1 MHSNKYIIIYS
12 TVMVIAVA
20 TLLTVVAIGL
30 KPKQDFNRRVEKM
43 QNILASVHIS
53 STPKNA
59 EELFKKYINDQYVIN
74 INNEKQAGLNA
85 FEVDVEKQSKLPT
98 DKRQLPVFIHK
109 TDDGQ
114 IKYIIPMYGKGLW
127 GPLWGFV
134 SLNEDKNTIYG
145 AFFDHK
151 AETPGLG
158 AEIST
163 IEFQNQFKN
172 KKLFDENE
180 NFVSVK
186 TVKGGAPENCLHSV
200 DGISGGTIT
209 ADALSKMIW
218 DELKPYEVFL
228 KSKN

>member
-1 MHSNKYIIIYS
+1 MYSNRYIIIYS
-12 TVMVIAVA
+12 TILVIVVA
-20 TLLTVVAIGL
+20 TLLTLVSIGL
-30 KPKQDFNRRVEKM
+30 KPKQDYNRKVEKM
-43 QNILASVHIS
+43 QNVLASVHIET
-53 STPKNA
+53 TPKNA
-59 EELFKKYINDQYVIN
+59 QEYFNKYIIEQFVIDYKN
-74 INNEKQAGLNA
+74 VKQENFLA
-85 FEVDVEKQSKLPT
+85 FEVNVEKESKLPAE
-98 DKRQLPVFIHK
+98 KRKLPVFVHK

-127 GPLWGFV
+127 GPIWGYI

-151 AETPGLG
+151 GETPGLG

-172 KKLFDENE
+172 KKLFDEKG

-186 TVKGGAPENCLHSV
+186 TVKGGAIDV
-200 DGISGGTIT
+200 DAHAVDAISGGTIT
-209 ADALSKMIW
+209 CNGLNKMMV
-218 DELKPYEVFL
+218 DELKPYEMFL